1 MDNLFYCQTEPLKS
15 TSCSIPQAVCCDRK
29 PDQLP
34 TRIEMHQAN
43 DILTPYYR
51 LDPEE
56 LIKVVES
63 IGLLCDGRLLAL
75 NSYENRVYQ
84 VGIEDSEPLI
94 TKVYRPGRWT
104 DEQILEEHAFAIEIA
119 QAEIPLIA
127 PMEINGQTLHEH
139 DGFRFAMFERRG
151 GHAPELDQKD
161 TRIWLGRF
169 LGRMHA
175 IGAGKPFHSRP
186 ALTIESFG
194 EEPVKA
200 LLEGQ
205 WLPPHLETAFSSLA
219 TDLLTSIR
227 ASYERAGEFEKIRL
241 HGDCHP
247 GNILWRDGPLF
258 VDLDD
263 CRSGP
268 AVQDLWM
275 LLSGESYEMA
285 DQMKDVLEGYTSF
298 HHFNRRELN
307 LIEALRTLRML
318 HHAAWLAKRW
328 QDPAFPIAFPWFG
341 EPRYWED
348 LVLSLREQLG
358 RMQEQPIQIPL

>member
-1 MDNLFYCQTEPLKS
+1 MQQSD
-15 TSCSIPQAVCCDRK
+15 
-29 PDQLP
+29 
-34 TRIEMHQAN
+34 

-63 IGLLCDGRLLAL
+63 TGLLCDGRLLAL

-84 VGIEDSEPLI
+84 VGIEAAAPLI
-94 TKVYRPGRWT
+94 VKVYRPGRWSN
-104 DEQILEEHAFAIEIA
+104 EQILEEHAFALELA
-119 QAEIPLIA
+119 DADIPLIP
-127 PMEINGQTLHEH
+127 PMHINGQTLHEFN
-139 DGFRFAMFERRG
+139 GFRFALFERRG
-151 GHAPELDQKD
+151 GHAPELDQKN
-161 TRIWLGRF
+161 TRLWLGRF
-169 LGRMHA
+169 LGRIHA
-175 IGAGKPFHSRP
+175 VGAEKPFHSRP
-186 ALTIESFG
+186 ELTVESFG
-194 EEPVKA
+194 HLPVRE
-200 LLEGQ
+200 LLEGR

-219 TDLLTSIR
+219 DDLLVCIE
-227 ASYERAGEFEKIRL
+227 ACFKRAGKYSKIRL

-275 LLSGESYEMA
+275 LLSGDNYEMA
-285 DQMKDVLEGYTSF
+285 GQMKDVLEGYTQF
-298 HHFNRRELN
+298 YHFDRRELN

-348 LVLSLREQLG
+348 LILGLREQLG
-358 RMQEQPIQIPL
+358 RMQEEPLQIPM

>member
-1 MDNLFYCQTEPLKS
+1 M
-15 TSCSIPQAVCCDRK
+15 PQSQD
-29 PDQLP
+29 
-34 TRIEMHQAN
+34 HF
-43 DILTPYYR
+43 TPYYR

-63 IGLLCDGRLLAL
+63 TGLLCDGRMLAL

-84 VGIEDSEPLI
+84 VGIDDAQPLVV
-94 TKVYRPGRWT
+94 KVYRPGRWT
-104 DEQILEEHAFAIEIA
+104 DEQILEEHTFALEIA
-119 QAEIPLIA
+119 EAEIPLVPPLAIK
-127 PMEINGQTLHEH
+127 GKTLHEYN
-139 DGFRFAMFERRG
+139 GFRFALFERRG

-161 TRIWLGRF
+161 TRIRLGRF

-175 IGAGKPFHSRP
+175 VAAQKSFKHRP
-186 ALTIESFG
+186 SLTIESFG
-194 EEPVKA
+194 REPVAA
-200 LLEGQ
+200 LLAGQ

-219 TDLLTSIR
+219 SDLLKSIE
-227 ASYERAGEFEKIRL
+227 ASFSRAGNFSKIRL

-275 LLSGESYEMA
+275 LLSGESNEMA
-285 DQMKDVLEGYTSF
+285 EQMQDVLEGYSRF
-298 HHFNRRELN
+298 CHFNLRELN

-318 HHAAWLAKRW
+318 HHAAWLANRW

-348 LVLSLREQLG
+348 LVLNLREQLG
-358 RMQEQPIQIPL
+358 RMQEEPLQLST

>member
-1 MDNLFYCQTEPLKS
+1 MTQSDDT
-15 TSCSIPQAVCCDRK
+15 
-29 PDQLP
+29 
-34 TRIEMHQAN
+34 
-43 DILTPYYR
+43 LTPYYR

-63 IGLLCDGRLLAL
+63 IGLFCDGRLLAL

-84 VGIEDSEPLI
+84 VGIEDAKPLI
-94 TKVYRPGRWT
+94 IKVYRPGRWT
-104 DEQILEEHAFAIEIA
+104 DEQILEEHAFALEIA
-119 QAEIPLIA
+119 DAEIPLIP
-127 PMEINGQTLHEH
+127 PMEINGQTLHEFS
-139 DGFRFAMFERRG
+139 GFRFAMFERRG
-151 GHAPELDQKD
+151 GHAPELDQES

-169 LGRMHA
+169 LGRMHSV
-175 IGAGKPFHSRP
+175 GAETPFHSRP
-186 ALTIESFG
+186 ELTIKNFG
-194 EEPVKA
+194 YQPVKE
-200 LLEGQ
+200 LLEGR
-205 WLPPHLETAFSSLA
+205 WLPPHLETAFTSLA
-219 TDLLTSIR
+219 DDLLVSIE
-227 ASYERAGEFEKIRL
+227 ASFKRAGRFSKIRL

-268 AVQDLWM
+268 AIQDLWM
-275 LLSGESYEMA
+275 LLSGDTHEMA
-285 DQMKDVLEGYTSF
+285 AQMKDVLEGYTQF

-307 LIEALRTLRML
+307 LVEALRTLRML

-348 LVLSLREQLG
+348 LILGLREQLG
-358 RMQEQPIQIPL
+358 RMQEEPIQIPM